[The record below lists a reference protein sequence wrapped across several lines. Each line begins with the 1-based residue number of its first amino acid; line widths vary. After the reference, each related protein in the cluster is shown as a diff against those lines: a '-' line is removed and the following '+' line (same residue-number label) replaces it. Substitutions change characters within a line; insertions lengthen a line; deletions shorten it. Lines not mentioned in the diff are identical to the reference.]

1 MCNTHIHRKSAHV
14 LPLRSRLTTLIPE
27 VMGPDTIIA
36 RTGLLHEGRDKFDVG
51 AEIYGEAKMKW
62 KEITQAF
69 ETLPPS

>member
-1 MCNTHIHRKSAHV
+1 
-14 LPLRSRLTTLIPE
+14 
-27 VMGPDTIIA
+27 MGPDTIIA